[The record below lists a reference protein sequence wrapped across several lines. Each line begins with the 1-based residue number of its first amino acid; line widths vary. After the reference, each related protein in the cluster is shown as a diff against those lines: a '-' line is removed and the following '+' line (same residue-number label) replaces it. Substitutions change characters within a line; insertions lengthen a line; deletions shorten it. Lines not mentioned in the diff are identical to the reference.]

1 MYQVTITYAGK
12 TLTYVS
18 KTLPL
23 TISHEKVFEIKFEEK
38 PTKKAGSKAANHKA
52 VVSKSK

>member
-38 PTKKAGSKAANHKA
+38 PTKKVGSKAANHKA